1 MRTPLPSEA
10 VPLLATSAHAAAVR
24 RSSYDRVNVR
34 PPVIVTVACK
44 TAAPGAPGVPCAGT
58 VADMSEATTTA
69 DAPTANTFRTSARS
83 ISASTSQDGLSRR
96 AFIDT
101 KLYSLGRSE
110 RLMREYTLSG
120 VGLRDQRSRLPDN
133 PKVSQVRVL
142 SLPERY
148 QRRLPK
154 KCGWV

>member
-1 MRTPLPSEA
+1 
-10 VPLLATSAHAAAVR
+10 
-24 RSSYDRVNVR
+24 
-34 PPVIVTVACK
+34 
-44 TAAPGAPGVPCAGT
+44 
-58 VADMSEATTTA
+58 
-69 DAPTANTFRTSARS
+69 
-83 ISASTSQDGLSRR
+83 
-96 AFIDT
+96 
-101 KLYSLGRSE
+101 
-110 RLMREYTLSG
+110 MREYTLSG